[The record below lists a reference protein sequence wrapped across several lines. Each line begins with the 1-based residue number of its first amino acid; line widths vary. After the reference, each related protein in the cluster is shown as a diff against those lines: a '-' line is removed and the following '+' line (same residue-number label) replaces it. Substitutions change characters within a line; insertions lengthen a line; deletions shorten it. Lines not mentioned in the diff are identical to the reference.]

1 MTPSLELQTQNQGLP
16 QGRRTGVMWE
26 SLEFLVAIYNQTAC
40 SVQLTL
46 VLFVCIVGI
55 VTTTA
60 ESACFGY

>member
-1 MTPSLELQTQNQGLP
+1 
-16 QGRRTGVMWE
+16 MWE

-40 SVQLTL
+40 SVQLIF

-60 ESACFGY
+60 EYT